1 MMTPSSRLSGTAAQA
16 VHEAQQASIDVT
28 DLYPHGITPLT
39 QGVPADEIL
48 RRLGGP
54 DGVSVAPLDQP
65 SAFVKP
71 RSVFFHLDG
80 KLLAA
85 KDQFLQFFALP
96 LE

>member
-1 MMTPSSRLSGTAAQA
+1 MGTAAHA
-16 VHEAQQASIDVT
+16 VHQAQQASINAV
-28 DLYPHGITPLT
+28 DLYPHGIEPLS

-71 RSVFFHLDG
+71 QSVFFHLDG
-80 KLLAA
+80 KIESRNPYL
-85 KDQFLQFFALP
+85 
-96 LE
+96 